1 MSRSPQAGTMT
12 SSAGNSPRR
21 PMDRNM
27 EPSLSIEEDRASVNS
42 FKTCPSETNL
52 SYLPRQVTDTYA
64 TSGGG
69 GAAATFPAARKE
81 SAASRKESA
90 ASRRKDS
97 SASSTATAAAAAAA
111 AAGAKNSHSSS
122 LNPKTSILRTG
133 GAYAAE
139 PRIISPSSEGPPR
152 SPSGVPLPQ
161 LVERPPSQNE
171 FSYGSLMQQGPGISE
186 MECVIASVLG
196 SRQANMSQLPT
207 PIGHSQMMPI
217 CVACL
222 LLNGRFLGFLY
233 IFGISNANF
242 NQL

>member
-1 MSRSPQAGTMT
+1 MSRSPQAMTT
-12 SSAGNSPRR
+12 SSAGTSPRGR
-21 PMDRNM
+21 PPDRGNM

-111 AAGAKNSHSSS
+111 GAKNSHSSS
-122 LNPKTSILRTG
+122 LSPKTSILRTG

-196 SRQANMSQLPT
+196 SRQANINMSRLPT
-207 PIGHSQMMPI
+207 PI
-217 CVACL
+217 
-222 LLNGRFLGFLY
+222 
-233 IFGISNANF
+233 AN
-242 NQL
+242 

>member
-1 MSRSPQAGTMT
+1 MT

-81 SAASRKESA
+81 SAASR
-90 ASRRKDS
+90 RKDS
-97 SASSTATAAAAAAA
+97 SASSTATAAAAAAAA

-186 MECVIASVLG
+186 MECVFASVLG
-196 SRQANMSQLPT
+196 YRQANNVPT
-207 PIGHSQMMPI
+207 
-217 CVACL
+217 
-222 LLNGRFLGFLY
+222 
-233 IFGISNANF
+233 SNSHRP
-242 NQL
+242 